1 MAKCALR
8 RQTPEVGAECPN
20 GARSDLCGGR
30 SAMGVPTAH
39 ARCAAATPDATA
51 PDGSEVRL
59 LCATARGSMALFALA
74 PGMVSRAVAH
84 RSVEEI
90 WYVARG
96 RGRMWRCDAAREEIV
111 ELGPGLSIAIP
122 AGTRFQFR
130 ADGEEAIEAVGVTM
144 PPWPGMDEA
153 YLVEGIWPATV

>member
-1 MAKCALR
+1 MSIIDFCAR
-8 RQTPEVGAECPN
+8 R
-20 GARSDLCGGR
+20 
-30 SAMGVPTAH
+30 
-39 ARCAAATPDATA
+39 AAAMPDATA

-59 LCATARGSMALFALA
+59 LCTTARGSMALFTLA

-96 RGRMWRCDAAREEIV
+96 RGRMWLCNAAREEIV
-111 ELGPGLSIAIP
+111 EIGPGLSLAIP
-122 AGTRFQFR
+122 AGTSFQFR
-130 ADGEEAIEAVGVTM
+130 TDGEEAIQAVGVTM

-153 YLVEGIWPATV
+153 YAVEGIWPPTV

>member
-1 MAKCALR
+1 MSITDFCAR
-8 RQTPEVGAECPN
+8 R
-20 GARSDLCGGR
+20 
-30 SAMGVPTAH
+30 
-39 ARCAAATPDATA
+39 AAAMPDATA

-59 LCATARGSMALFALA
+59 LCATARGSMALFTLA

-111 ELGPGLSIAIP
+111 ELGPGLSIAIRPEP
-122 AGTRFQFR
+122 AFSSAPTARRGSRRSVSRCRPGPAWTRRILSRGFGPRRFK
-130 ADGEEAIEAVGVTM
+130 AG
-144 PPWPGMDEA
+144 
-153 YLVEGIWPATV
+153 